1 MKRPHAVISMSD
13 LQEKGPS
20 SIYFVHRIILSNQSQ
35 CEPPHT
41 DSSCPGAC
49 PGPGKTT
56 GKTVAPQHAIQRVGP
71 WAFHQASVQAM
82 GCWAGVHELAATRGA
97 QGARGG
103 GPFLLGEVL
112 EAGLCAI
119 IKQQL
124 ETVAFHCHL
133 RCTQEQTLSWVVVTF
148 LPASDK
154 PPSPSRCGRL

>member
-41 DSSCPGAC
+41 DSSCPGAF

-82 GCWAGVHELAATRGA
+82 GCWAGVHELAATRGL
-97 QGARGG
+97 REHVVE
-103 GPFLLGEVL
+103 GPFSSG
-112 EAGLCAI
+112 
-119 IKQQL
+119 K
-124 ETVAFHCHL
+124 F
-133 RCTQEQTLSWVVVTF
+133 
-148 LPASDK
+148 
-154 PPSPSRCGRL
+154 

>member
-56 GKTVAPQHAIQRVGP
+56 GKMWLHNMLFKGWAPGPFTRHRFRP
-71 WAFHQASVQAM
+71 WAAGL
-82 GCWAGVHELAATRGA
+82 GCTSLLP
-97 QGARGG
+97 QGGLREHVVE
-103 GPFLLGEVL
+103 GPFSSG
-112 EAGLCAI
+112 
-119 IKQQL
+119 K
-124 ETVAFHCHL
+124 F
-133 RCTQEQTLSWVVVTF
+133 
-148 LPASDK
+148 
-154 PPSPSRCGRL
+154 